1 MSNENLTPETGVPAD
16 MSALPSETGAT
27 ADKNAMNPETG
38 IPAVKTTLPST
49 WSAVGTVFKL
59 ELLGR
64 VRSKKWIIALVVW
77 IAVLVLTWL
86 GTLAFARQ
94 YMWGGEVGSTP
105 QYEVLMWVLGMLL
118 FFATAVSLVVAPA
131 LSSTSINGDRE
142 TANLAILQVTPITPG
157 QLLWGK
163 LLAAW
168 ISGMVFALAAAIPLG
183 IMVTIHG
190 LGWGMLGRSLA
201 IILVEIFV
209 VCALGLGF
217 SAVITR
223 PVISVLITYLV
234 LGALTVGGPMA
245 FAFTYPAILE
255 KVEYPVMI
263 LDQNPPAKGV
273 PYGTYTQKYEK
284 ESWTEY
290 CYQSTRDNT
299 VSHTDRTWFLLMTS
313 PFTILSDAA
322 TGLQTGRKALAA
334 KNDEQRYSVTSSSPF
349 ALISAGVANARRPR
363 PSSAQYLQKLKAVP
377 QPYISVW
384 DDCYIDKDNQVH
396 DANEDKQL
404 DAARSNFSDDR
415 LGFLSYMGHCW
426 YWGLG
431 LHVVLAVIAVVV
443 AWRRLRTPVRHLA
456 KGVRI
461 A

>member
-1 MSNENLTPETGVPAD
+1 MSNENLTPETGATTD
-16 MSALPSETGAT
+16 RSALNPAADTTVGKVALPAPLSAT
-27 ADKNAMNPETG
+27 SSA
-38 IPAVKTTLPST
+38 TLPST
-49 WSAVGTVFKL
+49 WSAVSTIFKL

-94 YMWGGEVGSTP
+94 YLVGGDAESSLR
-105 QYEVLMWVLGMLL
+105 YEVLMWVLCMLL

-168 ISGMVFALAAAIPLG
+168 ISGMVFALAAAIPLS

-190 LGWGMLGRSLA
+190 LGWGMLVRSLA

-255 KVEYPVMI
+255 KVEYPVMV

-290 CYQSTRDNT
+290 CYQDTRDNT
-299 VSHTDRTWFLLMTS
+299 ISHTDRTWFLLMTS
-313 PFTILSDAA
+313 PFTILPDAA
-322 TGLQTGRKALAA
+322 TGLQTGRKALAT
-334 KNDEQRYSVTSSSPF
+334 KIDKGRYSVISSSPF
-349 ALISAGVANARRPR
+349 AMASAGVADARRPH
-363 PSSAQYLQKLKAVP
+363 PSSAQYLQRLKTAP
-377 QPYISVW
+377 KPYISVW
-384 DDCYIDKDNQVH
+384 DDCYIDKDNRVH
-396 DANEDKQL
+396 DTYEDKQL
-404 DAARSNFSDDR
+404 EAARDNFYGN
-415 LGFLSYMGHCW
+415 GFEQLPYMGHNW

-431 LHVVLAVIAVVV
+431 LHLVLAVIAVVV